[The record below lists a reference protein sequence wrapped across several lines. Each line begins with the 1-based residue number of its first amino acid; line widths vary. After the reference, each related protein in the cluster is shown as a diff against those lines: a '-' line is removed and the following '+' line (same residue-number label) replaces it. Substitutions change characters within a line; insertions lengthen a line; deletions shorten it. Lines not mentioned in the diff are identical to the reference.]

1 MLGPS
6 GPSQLVGGAMHDY
19 ALANFS
25 EDSLANPEVPF
36 PHWSIYRQSV

>member
-6 GPSQLVGGAMHDY
+6 GPSQLAGGAMLDFS
-19 ALANFS
+19 LANFS

-36 PHWSIYRQSV
+36 PHWSIYR